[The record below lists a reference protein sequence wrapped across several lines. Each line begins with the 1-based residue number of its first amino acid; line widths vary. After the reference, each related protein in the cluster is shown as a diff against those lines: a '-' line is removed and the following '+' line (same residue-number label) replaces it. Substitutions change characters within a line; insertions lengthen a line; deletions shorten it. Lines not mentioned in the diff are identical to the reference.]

1 MSVERQTMSG
11 LRWTAMAKIVGQAI
25 SWAVTLI
32 VLRLLVPSDYGLM
45 AMVAVIIS
53 LLSSLA
59 ELGLGASLVQA
70 AQLEREEVAR
80 VSGAIVLLNIGA
92 GLLMELCAPLAA
104 IAFHQEQLTA
114 LTRVA
119 GLQFFLNAIGTVPQA
134 MAYRQ
139 MNFRW
144 LSTTELWS
152 VAAGSLAT
160 LGLAVSGAG
169 VWALVLGN
177 LTGIAV
183 RTGLLLRAGTIRP
196 VLELRGLGKH
206 LRFGGMVTL
215 SRLAWQVV
223 YQSDTM
229 IAGRMLPSAAVGLY
243 SVSLHVATLPMQ
255 KIMSIVNQ
263 VALPAV
269 ARLQSDMPR
278 LRRRVIEASRLM
290 TFFSV
295 STMWGLSAVAPEF
308 VDVVMGPSWAG
319 AVYPL
324 QVICC
329 IVPLR
334 MLSVLYNTAV
344 LGIGLASVDL
354 RNTLLTSV
362 VLPAAFLIGVHWG
375 VNGLATSW
383 IVALPIIFLANFP
396 RITNALG
403 IRAMEVAAST
413 WPSVVAGALMY
424 GAIASARFGLM
435 SIPAFGRLPLLVL
448 LGAAT
453 YLGLL
458 SLIDRRMY
466 PDVRA
471 FLIALKER
479 QKN

>member
-1 MSVERQTMSG
+1 
-11 LRWTAMAKIVGQAI
+11 
-25 SWAVTLI
+25 
-32 VLRLLVPSDYGLM
+32 
-45 AMVAVIIS
+45 
-53 LLSSLA
+53 
-59 ELGLGASLVQA
+59 
-70 AQLEREEVAR
+70 
-80 VSGAIVLLNIGA
+80 
-92 GLLMELCAPLAA
+92 
-104 IAFHQEQLTA
+104 
-114 LTRVA
+114 
-119 GLQFFLNAIGTVPQA
+119 
-134 MAYRQ
+134 
-139 MNFRW
+139 
-144 LSTTELWS
+144 
-152 VAAGSLAT
+152 
-160 LGLAVSGAG
+160 
-169 VWALVLGN
+169 
-177 LTGIAV
+177 
-183 RTGLLLRAGTIRP
+183 
-196 VLELRGLGKH
+196 
-206 LRFGGMVTL
+206 
-215 SRLAWQVV
+215 
-223 YQSDTM
+223 
-229 IAGRMLPSAAVGLY
+229 MLPSAAVGLY

-403 IRAMEVAAST
+403 IRATEVAAST